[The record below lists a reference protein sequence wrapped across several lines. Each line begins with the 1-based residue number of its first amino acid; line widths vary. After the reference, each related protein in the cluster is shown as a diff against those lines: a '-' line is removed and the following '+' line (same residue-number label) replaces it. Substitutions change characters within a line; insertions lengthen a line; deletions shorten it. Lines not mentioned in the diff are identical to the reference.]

1 MIKID
6 ENWVDILSN
15 KFIIRLSLFCF
26 ATIIIAIVFLFL
38 LRVKSPNE
46 EYFEKKVKDLE
57 SEIQFKILED
67 KDKLDSLN
75 AKVLKLRLQSVEQEI
90 TIDSLKKV
98 KSKIQ
103 IKYQQKTEQASNF
116 TTIESL
122 NYWTNKFEN
131 D

>member
-6 ENWVDILSN
+6 ENWTEILSN
-15 KFIIRLSLFCF
+15 KFIIRLSIYCF
-26 ATIIIAIVFLFL
+26 TTIFIALLFL
-38 LRVKSPNE
+38 YFMKVKSPNE
-46 EYFEKKVKDLE
+46 KYFEQKIENLE
-57 SEIQFKILED
+57 SEIELKIATD
-67 KDKLDSLN
+67 KGKLDSLN
-75 AKVLKLRLQSVEQEI
+75 AKILKLRLQSIEQKI

-103 IKYQQKTEQASNF
+103 IKYQQKIEEASNF

>member
-116 TTIESL
+116 TTIESS